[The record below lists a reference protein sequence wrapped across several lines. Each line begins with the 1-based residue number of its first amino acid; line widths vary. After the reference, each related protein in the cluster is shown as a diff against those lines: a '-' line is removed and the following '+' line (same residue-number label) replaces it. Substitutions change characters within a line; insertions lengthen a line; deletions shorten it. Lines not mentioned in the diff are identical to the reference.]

1 LIKRIEVEIDQASWL
16 VPPPA
21 MRHPVPTQLT
31 NYPSDRDLDFLRA
44 LLWIG
49 VLSIPVRI
57 PRWWLSIRWAQ
68 TRYLGIIDGSSTRL
82 RLHPAAE
89 DLDAHQTT
97 VLSDDWGMGISL
109 EWLNQTFC
117 YSRLDH
123 GASFLKRLERQQL
136 ARFNGPARRRGP
148 QKCPDFV
155 GVAPDG
161 KLHLIECKG
170 NQQGRRV
177 LQTQLSDGRGQKQ
190 NVTFPD
196 EVQFVGQRLVV
207 GVAIA
212 AAGAR
217 WNTVLRVEDPPP
229 SEPQEEHYVVTAA
242 NAETLFQELDIGA
255 LARMLVLSGEGRV
268 LARMLP
274 DELEESGRDELDDC
288 SPPHA
293 RFDAGEHDWVGR
305 VDRVRLPAPI
315 RIGDRLV
322 RWFSV
327 RHGVDPK
334 LLERLARLGPS
345 DREGLPEV
353 LGSRANLTHSVE
365 PAGRDFES
373 GYAVI
378 RWGDSF
384 ISDFILH

>member
-1 LIKRIEVEIDQASWL
+1 
-16 VPPPA
+16 
-21 MRHPVPTQLT
+21 MRHPVPTQLA
-31 NYPSDRDLDFLRA
+31 NYPSERDLDFLRA

-57 PRWWLSIRWAQ
+57 PRWWLAIRWAQ
-68 TRYLGIIDGSSTRL
+68 TRYLGIVDDASTRL

-89 DLDAHQTT
+89 DLDAHQKT

-117 YSRLDH
+117 YSMLDH

-170 NQQGRRV
+170 NQQGRRA
-177 LQTQLSDGRGQKQ
+177 LLTQLSDGRGQKQ

-212 AAGAR
+212 VAGAR

-229 SEPQEEHYVVTAA
+229 SEPQEEQYVITA
-242 NAETLFQELDIGA
+242 NAETLFRELDIGA
-255 LARMLVLSGEGRV
+255 LARMLILSGEGRV
-268 LARMLP
+268 VARILP
-274 DELEESGRDELDDC
+274 DELEESSRAEIADYSLRG
-288 SPPHA
+288 A
-293 RFDAGEHDWVGR
+293 KFDAGERHWVGR

-315 RIGDRLV
+315 HIGDRLI

-327 RHGVDPK
+327 RHGVNPE
-334 LLERLARLGPS
+334 LLEKLARLRPS
-345 DREGLPEV
+345 DRQLLPEV
-353 LGSRANLTHSVE
+353 LGPRAHLAHSAE
-365 PAGRDFES
+365 PAVRDF